1 MFLQVQFL
9 DQTVC
14 NKLLACHNCV
24 FQQDFWCIVVANLIC
39 ATVYAEFNR
48 PKLRGNLVLSVIVP
62 LVDQDVAYT
71 LLSLFSPHISFISSL
86 FFSQPLPGWSFS
98 VFATVGVFAG
108 HIPSLQKDK
117 CGAYLLILI
126 LSQNIFCSFAISLFL
141 ARGLR

>member
-24 FQQDFWCIVVANLIC
+24 FQQDFCCIVVANLIC
-39 ATVYAEFNR
+39 ATVHPEFNR
-48 PKLRGNLVLSVIVP
+48 PKLRGNLVLSVIAP

-98 VFATVGVFAG
+98 VFATVWGFCRSHTKFAEGQMWSLPADSDIVPEIFLLVCNITVFG
-108 HIPSLQKDK
+108 KRS
-117 CGAYLLILI
+117 
-126 LSQNIFCSFAISLFL
+126 
-141 ARGLR
+141 